1 MEYFVFDMDGVLV
14 DSEPMHQ
21 RIILEVFQLKGI
33 PFSSD
38 YVQTLTGM
46 SALPM
51 WEKVQRE
58 SEHTETPQQLLEFH
72 RAYFFDRLP
81 SLEVVAVEGVKEV
94 LALLQKRGSHIA
106 LASSSGRKL
115 IDIFIEQV
123 GIASYFEVIVSA
135 DDVRYS
141 KPNPEIFAKVAAWYE
156 LPAEQFCVI
165 EDSTNGVAAAK
176 GAGMHCVGFQN
187 PLSGGQ
193 DLSKADLVIHS
204 MSELLQCLKKR
215 IL

>member
-21 RIILEVFQLKGI
+21 RIILEVFQLKEI

-46 SALPM
+46 SALSM

-58 SEHTETPQQLLEFH
+58 SGHTESPQQLLEFH
-72 RAYFFDRLP
+72 RAYFFDRL
-81 SLEVVAVEGVKEV
+81 
-94 LALLQKRGSHIA
+94 
-106 LASSSGRKL
+106 
-115 IDIFIEQV
+115 V
-123 GIASYFEVIVSA
+123 GIASYFEVIVSG

-176 GAGMHCVGFQN
+176 GAGMHCVGFHN